1 MDAPVPKLSELLRHP
16 DDLDKIIGLKQEFGR
31 KKSAVDGQLRS
42 GLREQLETTQSGMT
56 GLADGQ
62 KAVQQIKE
70 EMMKIDRL
78 CSESQNMIKDFAS
91 INIVSQAHRNFGAVR
106 AMRKNLETFN
116 ERLAMVEGMLQQDEA
131 DKESMPNLLPIHYE
145 LTQLRNIRDDAMEQI
160 QRAEDPSLEST
171 LEDYFQR
178 LDLMIDWFDDHIG
191 LLALNLI
198 SLVVNDNNGL
208 VVRFAVVIEAEE
220 KSDQR
225 VLALQEALKDHKE
238 MATRFQ
244 SITDGAKKVRGYK
257 DKFLQA
263 IKINAEGQF
272 GEARGEFLDDPSQL
286 SQALQWYFNDLNA
299 VKIGM
304 TPLMPK
310 KWRILK
316 TYGQIYHELMHDFLV
331 GMIDDPESSSGNTL
345 EIINYPEKYYKRMTK
360 LGFRQDELTPHVI
373 DNREGEL
380 VREFRQLIIKFLDE
394 WLDRIFAQEKKDFAE
409 RVVEG
414 SNLDQDEYGYFRTK
428 NLVDMWRMLREQV
441 DAAANSK
448 RTDVIEGVIDAMFLR
463 LRVRQQTWQKLLED
477 EALKYESGKDPELE
491 GFQALQDW
499 LVGTAND
506 QIACID
512 DSEEENKMAYLSNF
526 RQKFETVVS
535 PAYMERANGEILA
548 LRDGYVDFSTW
559 CITKF
564 VQLIFVIDFKLVMP
578 DFFTPKW
585 YGSSAMKQMV
595 VTFEEYV
602 GDYRQV
608 LHHSLVDIFTE
619 VFADELLIRYL
630 TSVRNKG
637 AKFKRTEPFQDK
649 LFDDISTAFNFF
661 DSLPNQD
668 VANAVKQTWRV
679 TEPFLQLLTVAKDA
693 VPDAFESF
701 KREYWDL
708 QISWVESVVRARD
721 DFDRSMLNAV
731 KARAAQVDVERTGE
745 TIMSR
750 VK

>member
-1 MDAPVPKLSELLRHP
+1 
-16 DDLDKIIGLKQEFGR
+16 
-31 KKSAVDGQLRS
+31 
-42 GLREQLETTQSGMT
+42 
-56 GLADGQ
+56 
-62 KAVQQIKE
+62 
-70 EMMKIDRL
+70 
-78 CSESQNMIKDFAS
+78 
-91 INIVSQAHRNFGAVR
+91 
-106 AMRKNLETFN
+106 MRKNLETFN

-310 KWRILK
+310 KWKILK
-316 TYGQIYHELMHDFLV
+316 IYGQIYHELMRDFLV

-360 LGFRQDELTPHVI
+360 LGFRQDELMPHVI